1 MRLSEPS
8 ERNFSVFNAVEFER
22 RSLRNVAEEHR
33 ISIGRVQQIIAQM
46 RAWYVA
52 TTPEWVGAAPLALQ
66 PLVAARMFD
75 ERLSHLSREVQQAWE
90 DSKGLVSVTR
100 KSATSSSGQ
109 TTTTQSAGQPR
120 YLVALARLAK
130 MQYEGQL
137 RLSAWRLAH
146 PDAETLLAAAVSEMK
161 IPYARETEE
170 AREEEHAHDDASPV
184 TTDDEAAY
192 VDAIE
197 SSEEIFAPQT
207 NAPTPMR
214 ARKERRRRERQLRR
228 ALAKK
233 AK

>member
-8 ERNFSVFNAVEFER
+8 ERNFLVFNAVEFER
-22 RSLRNVAEEHR
+22 RSLRSVAEEHR
-33 ISIGRVQQIIAQM
+33 ISVGRVQQIIAQM

-52 TTPEWVGAAPLALQ
+52 TTPEWVGTAPLALQ
-66 PLVAARMFD
+66 PLVAARTFD

-130 MQYEGQL
+130 MQYEGAL

-146 PDAETLLAAAVSEMK
+146 ADAETLLAAAVSEMK
-161 IPYARETEE
+161 IPYAREAEE
-170 AREEEHAHDDASPV
+170 ASEDDRDDDDVLPATADADASYDV
-184 TTDDEAAY
+184 AA
-192 VDAIE
+192 E
-197 SSEEIFAPQT
+197 TCEPIFPPQMSAP
-207 NAPTPMR
+207 APMR

-228 ALAKK
+228 AMAKK
-233 AK
+233 

>member
-8 ERNFSVFNAVEFER
+8 ERNFLVFNAVEFER
-22 RSLRNVAEEHR
+22 RSLRSVAEEHR
-33 ISIGRVQQIIAQM
+33 ISVGRVQQIVAEM

-52 TTPEWVGAAPLALQ
+52 TTPEWVGATPLALQ

-109 TTTTQSAGQPR
+109 TTTTQSAGRPR
-120 YLVALARLAK
+120 YLLALARLAK
-130 MQYEGQL
+130 MQYEGAL

-146 PDAETLLAAAVSEMK
+146 PDAEPLLAAAVSETK
-161 IPYARETEE
+161 IPYAREDQETTGEDRT
-170 AREEEHAHDDASPV
+170 ADNVPLV
-184 TTDDEAAY
+184 TTDEDTTY
-192 VDAIE
+192 VNAE
-197 SSEEIFAPQT
+197 ECSEPIFSPQT
-207 NAPTPMR
+207 SAPTPMR
-214 ARKERRRRERQLRR
+214 ARKERRRRERELRR

>member
-8 ERNFSVFNAVEFER
+8 ERNFLVFNAVEFER
-22 RSLRNVAEEHR
+22 KSLRSVAEQHR
-33 ISIGRVQQIIAQM
+33 ISVSRVQQIMTQM

-52 TTPEWVGAAPLALQ
+52 TTSERGGAAPLALQ

-100 KSATSSSGQ
+100 KSATSSQGQ

-120 YLVALARLAK
+120 YLLALARLAK
-130 MQYEGQL
+130 MQYEGAL

-161 IPYARETEE
+161 IPYAREAEE
-170 AREEEHAHDDASPV
+170 TFDEDRADDEVLPVTVDDDASY
-184 TTDDEAAY
+184 DSAD
-192 VDAIE
+192 E
-197 SSEEIFAPQT
+197 SSEPIFPPQMS
-207 NAPTPMR
+207 APTPMR

-228 ALAKK
+228 ALAK
-233 AK
+233 

>member
-1 MRLSEPS
+1 MRLAEPS
-8 ERNFSVFNAVEFER
+8 ERNFLVFNAVEFER
-22 RSLRNVAEEHR
+22 RSLRSVAEDHR
-33 ISIGRVQQIIAQM
+33 ISVGRVQQIIAQM
-46 RAWYVA
+46 RTWYVA

-90 DSKGLVSVTR
+90 DSKGLASVTR

-120 YLVALARLAK
+120 YLIALARLAK
-130 MQYEGQL
+130 MQYEGAL

-146 PDAETLLAAAVSEMK
+146 RDAEPLLAAAVSEMK
-161 IPYARETEE
+161 IPYAREVEE
-170 AREEEHAHDDASPV
+170 TTGEDRATRDASSV
-184 TTDDEAAY
+184 TTDDETVYDIAA
-192 VDAIE
+192 E
-197 SSEEIFAPQT
+197 TSEPIFPPQT
-207 NAPTPMR
+207 SAPNPMR

>member
-1 MRLSEPS
+1 
-8 ERNFSVFNAVEFER
+8 
-22 RSLRNVAEEHR
+22 VAEEHR
-33 ISIGRVQQIIAQM
+33 ISVGRVQQIIAQM
-46 RAWYVA
+46 RNWYVA

-66 PLVAARMFD
+66 PLIAARMFD

-120 YLVALARLAK
+120 YLLALARLAK

-137 RLSAWRLAH
+137 RLTAWRLAH
-146 PDAETLLAAAVSEMK
+146 RDAEPLLAEAMSEMK
-161 IPYARETEE
+161 TPYAREAEE
-170 AREEEHAHDDASPV
+170 SLEDDRANDDVLPV
-184 TTDDEAAY
+184 TADDETSYDIAA
-192 VDAIE
+192 E
-197 SSEEIFAPQT
+197 TSEPIFPPQMS
-207 NAPTPMR
+207 APTPMR

-228 ALAKK
+228 AMAKK